1 MRESRRKIK
10 AAQRA
15 PSAGRPRT
23 ATGTAKAI
31 SKAVIRQHLGQA
43 VILTYPGP
51 KANGDITLLLKAQI
65 NGTLFKTGGG
75 GGKGSDVWSLFR
87 AQLSIRSSTT
97 RRTRSVMG
105 SSAVKLQTHKNYPF
119 TRATHET
126 DWITT
131 DGQST
136 YKGVGSG

>member
-1 MRESRRKIK
+1 MFGQVGTWES
-10 AAQRA
+10 
-15 PSAGRPRT
+15 
-23 ATGTAKAI
+23 
-31 SKAVIRQHLGQA
+31 VINNDWLMYDTSGA
-43 VILTYPGP
+43 
-51 KANGDITLLLKAQI
+51 
-65 NGTLFKTGGG
+65 
-75 GGKGSDVWSLFR
+75 
-87 AQLSIRSSTT
+87 
-97 RRTRSVMG
+97 SVMG